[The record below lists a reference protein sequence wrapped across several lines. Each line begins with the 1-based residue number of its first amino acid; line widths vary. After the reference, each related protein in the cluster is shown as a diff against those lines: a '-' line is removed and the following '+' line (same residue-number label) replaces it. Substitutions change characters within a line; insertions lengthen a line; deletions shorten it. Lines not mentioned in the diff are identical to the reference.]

1 MARDYLVDNTV
12 CSLFVSPNY
21 FTHVAGRFN
30 PTFVLPI
37 PDFLPET
44 PKQSLLA
51 STPITQQTRRR
62 TAELRSKIIRS
73 HIPIRGFQEVS
84 FLKMVSVTGRVPPF
98 GNLHLND
105 ALSLEEIRRKSSKPI
120 VVFPECT
127 SSNGRGLLRF
137 ASVFRQTVPTK
148 NYQVF
153 VMSVRYSTSCS
164 RSHLWRC

>member
-1 MARDYLVDNTV
+1 MVDNTV
-12 CSLFVSPNY
+12 CSLFVSPSY

-37 PDFLPET
+37 PDSLPET

-51 STPITQQTRRR
+51 SAPITQQTRRR
-62 TAELRSKIIRS
+62 TAIGSAELRSKTIRS
-73 HIPIRGFQEVS
+73 QIPIRGFQEVS
-84 FLKMVSVTGRVPPF
+84 FLQMVSVTGRVPPF
-98 GNLHLND
+98 SNMHLND

-153 VMSVRYSTSCS
+153 VMSVRYSSSCS
-164 RSHLWRC
+164 RSRVWRC